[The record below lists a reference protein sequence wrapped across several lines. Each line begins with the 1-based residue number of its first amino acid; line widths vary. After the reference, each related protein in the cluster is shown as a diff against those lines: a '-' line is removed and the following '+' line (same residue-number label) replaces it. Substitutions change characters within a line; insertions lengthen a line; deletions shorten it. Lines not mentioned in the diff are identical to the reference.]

1 MTKNRGKREP
11 VAQPSSKEKGEVN
24 VPRFRRMGRQ
34 FLLPQHGGLG
44 LSVKTRK
51 AGTGRVGII
60 SW

>member
-11 VAQPSSKEKGEVN
+11 VAQPFIKEKGEVN
-24 VPRFRRMGRQ
+24 VPRFRRKGRQ

-44 LSVKTRK
+44 LSVKMRK
-51 AGTGRVGII
+51 AGTGRVGVI